1 MITDTS
7 NQIEANESDYLFVQ
21 TSNLPNSGRGLH
33 TAVTIYKDEVISVF
47 KGHIL
52 TERQVQIR
60 VNKDHD
66 KYFIELLDGRIM
78 DAMKVNGFAKYA
90 NDAKGYS
97 NSTYR
102 NNAKIAYDE
111 NDQICLIATRKINA
125 GEEIFCSYGKKYWEK
140 HG

>member
-1 MITDTS
+1 MIKDRS
-7 NQIEANESDYLFVQ
+7 NQIEAKESEYLYINISQ
-21 TSNLPNSGRGLH
+21 LPNSGNGLH
-33 TAVTIYKDEVISVF
+33 TAITIYKDEVISVF
-47 KGHIL
+47 KGKVL
-52 TERQVQIR
+52 TQRQVQIR

-97 NSTYR
+97 NSNYR

-111 NDQICLIATRKINA
+111 NDQICLIATKKINA